1 VAKLLLTVPEAV
13 EALSISRAKL
23 YRLMETG
30 AIPYLHIDRS
40 RRIPLCGLETYI
52 ADLLA
57 KENAA

>member
-1 VAKLLLTVPEAV
+1 MAKLLLTVPEAV

-23 YRLMETG
+23 YRLMDSG

-40 RRIPLCGLETYI
+40 RRIPLSGLEKYI

-57 KENAA
+57 KEIAA